1 MRQTAGTLN
10 RTWLAIL
17 GIITLAAGAA
27 LLLEAAGILQK
38 VLHTASPG
46 TKIVTGELHT
56 FFAQQWL
63 LVLLLFISVAVGV
76 LALLW
81 IIAQIP
87 LKNLAPTYR
96 LHQPGAQGRTSCEP
110 SVLAAAVE
118 NQVNSLPDVVN
129 STVILR
135 GTADEPDLTLK
146 VTVNDQADIR
156 ALLRHLDETT
166 LAQLTTALEAPLQK
180 RRVQIDVST
189 RNQST
194 GTVMPSTGTVLH

>member
-17 GIITLAAGAA
+17 GILIVAAGAA
-27 LLLEAAGILQK
+27 LLLQATGILQK
-38 VLHTASPG
+38 VLQTPSPG
-46 TKIVTGELHT
+46 TKIVTGELHS

-63 LVLLLFISVAVGV
+63 IILFLFISVVVGV

-87 LKNLAPTYR
+87 LKNSAEAYR
-96 LHQPGAQGRTSCEP
+96 LHQPGAQGRTSCDP
-110 SVLAAAVE
+110 SVLATAVE
-118 NQVNSLPDVVN
+118 HQINSLPDVVT

-146 VTVNDQADIR
+146 VTVNDRANIR
-156 ALLRHLDETT
+156 DLLNHLEKTT
-166 LAQLTTALEAPLQK
+166 MAELSTALDAPLHK
-180 RRVQIDVST
+180 RRIQIEASA
-189 RNQST
+189 RNQNSGTVVQST
-194 GTVMPSTGTVLH
+194 GTVLQ